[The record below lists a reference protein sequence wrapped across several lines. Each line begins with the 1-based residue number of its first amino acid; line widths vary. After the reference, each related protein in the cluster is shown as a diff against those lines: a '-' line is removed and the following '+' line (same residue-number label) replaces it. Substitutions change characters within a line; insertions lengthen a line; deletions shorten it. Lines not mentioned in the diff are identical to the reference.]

1 MTLDGQSIRKRF
13 SKVDWTDTAVLLI
26 VSAIIASLLKSQL
39 EQATFTTF
47 LILWIYWIIF
57 CALVYKTGILG
68 Q

>member
-13 SKVDWTDTAVLLI
+13 SKVDWVDTTVLII
-26 VSAIIASLLKSQL
+26 VSAIIASLIKSQL
-39 EQATFTTF
+39 EQATFITF

-57 CALVYKTGILG
+57 GAVIFKTGILG

>member
-13 SKVDWTDTAVLLI
+13 SKVDWVDTAVLLI
-26 VSAIIASLLKSQL
+26 VSAVIASLIKSQL

-57 CALVYKTGILG
+57 CALVYKTGMLG

>member
-39 EQATFTTF
+39 EQATFITF

-57 CALVYKTGILG
+57 CVLVYKTGILG